1 MSCEVGCSNSCRLS
15 AVIFENADVLEAGVA
30 LQILNA
36 QRGQT
41 QKLFHFGVARIPEMA
56 VMTWVLQQN
65 LVRAHRPHAVVE
77 AIAARDASPSIW

>member
-1 MSCEVGCSNSCRLS
+1 M
-15 AVIFENADVLEAGVA
+15 
-30 LQILNA
+30 NA

-77 AIAARDASPSIW
+77 AIAAARRFAFDMVERMRMDDRSR